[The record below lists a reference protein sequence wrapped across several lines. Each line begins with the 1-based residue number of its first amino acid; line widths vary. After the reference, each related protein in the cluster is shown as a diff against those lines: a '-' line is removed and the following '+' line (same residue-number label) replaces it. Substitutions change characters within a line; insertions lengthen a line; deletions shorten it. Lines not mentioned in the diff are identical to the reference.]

1 MIKRLTKGESPSLVD
16 TDKANELIDTI
27 NAITNSK
34 GAAGIQV
41 RADQSG
47 ALTIFPSGASGVSA
61 TYHPFEIRDITE
73 DGISINAG
81 TINNELVVP
90 VDSITHSPVTSL
102 QYLVIDVDASASG
115 INSAEY
121 KVLGS
126 PPDSYEFREN
136 AIPPRIEILIAVIKN
151 LQWEQVVSTNLN
163 ANIVRAY
170 ENPKPSVEI
179 GEYDSDIFWRWDVT
193 SA

>member
-41 RADQSG
+41 KADQSG

-90 VDSITHSPVTSL
+90 VDSITHSAVTSL
-102 QYLVIDVDASASG
+102 QYLVIDVDASATG

-170 ENPKPSVEI
+170 ENPKSSVEI

>member
-61 TYHPFEIRDITE
+61 TYHPFEIVGITE
-73 DGISINAG
+73 SDISINSG

-90 VDSITHSPVTSL
+90 VGGISHDAVTSL
-102 QYLVIDVDASASG
+102 QYLVIDVNASATG

-126 PPDSYEFREN
+126 PPDSYEFKEN

-151 LQWEQVVSTNLN
+151 LDWEQVVSTNLN
-163 ANIVRAY
+163 ANIVKVY
-170 ENPKPSVEI
+170 ENPKSSVEI
-179 GEYDSDIFWRWDVT
+179 GEYDSDIFWRWNVT